1 MEVCVGKILTISELN
16 VQILLNGEKVKYHDI
31 LYTNI
36 KGKEVLFEV
45 TEEDG
50 TLTNVTIADD
60 KKLEDT
66 KIRYILLKNG
76 NSNRFK

>member
-50 TLTNVTIADD
+50 NVVSAVPFQSVIGL
-60 KKLEDT
+60 KKGLEVFKKDVS
-66 KIRYILLKNG
+66 LKM
-76 NSNRFK
+76 

>member
-31 LYTNI
+31 LFTNL

-50 TLTNVTIADD
+50 HIVSTVPFQSYESERLQTSVHM
-60 KKLEDT
+60 E
-66 KIRYILLKNG
+66 RVC
-76 NSNRFK
+76 